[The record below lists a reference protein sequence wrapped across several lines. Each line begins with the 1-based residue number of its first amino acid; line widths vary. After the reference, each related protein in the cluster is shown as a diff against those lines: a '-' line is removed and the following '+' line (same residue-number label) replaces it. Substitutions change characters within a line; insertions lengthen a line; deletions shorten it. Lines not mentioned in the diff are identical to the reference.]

1 MPARSDDG
9 STPKKHPTTV
19 ERASDRELVVTRWIA
34 GPPHLVFEAWTKPE
48 LFQRWW
54 VPKSLGLALL
64 RCDLDVRVGGKYR
77 LEFRFGDAETM
88 AFFGT
93 YLEVVPAARLVWTN
107 EEQGD
112 AGQVTTVTFTERDG
126 GTLVT
131 MRERFPTKEALEA
144 ARASGAYDGLA
155 ETFDQLSALLVGQA
169 TQPRRR

>member
-9 STPKKHPTTV
+9 STPKKHSTTV

-112 AGQVTTVTFTERDG
+112 VGQVTTVTFTERDG

-131 MRERFPTKEALEA
+131 MRELFPTKEALEA
-144 ARASGAYDGLA
+144 ARASGAYDGLP
-155 ETFDQLSALLVGQA
+155 ETFDQLDELIASSNGR
-169 TQPRRR
+169 PRSG